1 MGYRGTV
8 HHGTPV
14 THRTGADHPGFRQN
28 VKPATPKPSRGS
40 TDKTAAPAVRHKQR
54 TSSK

>member
-1 MGYRGTV
+1 MTKGYRGAV
-8 HHGTPV
+8 VRGTPV

-28 VKPATPKPSRGS
+28 VKPAS
-40 TDKTAAPAVRHKQR
+40 TAKTAAPAVRHKQR